1 MTRLFDSDNKYKITL
16 VVLLTIFVFSIVCI
30 LVLST
35 IEVEDKIEGPVATV
49 VNEGDL
55 VVSYNDGQLINF
67 SDNKKHVY
75 NLSITNNS
83 SSKLYYSILIEDCNV
98 TNLDIIVKDKDD
110 NIVNEES
117 NTGDK
122 IINLYSINGNET
134 VRYTVEIKS
143 SSIFSVNGILKVVNE
158 SLTTEVFADI
168 ILLNNPVGVAKTRLG
183 SDVAVE
189 NEGIIETYDNDG
201 KSYFFRGNV
210 NNNYFKMGDLI
221 FRIVRINGDNTVRVV
236 LDDVLTTKYPFNT
249 NNVES
254 GQNVSSLALLSNA
267 SVMTQLN
274 EWYNKNLKKYSSY
287 LVKGSYC
294 SDTSFQFVNNNISYS
309 DTYERI
315 FNDEAP
321 DLFCNGTVV
330 KSNIGLLNVDEVVL
344 AGAASTIPNTKYY
357 LYNKKIEGNY
367 LTLSSYSLN
376 SQNGLTMINVMSNGA
391 LGEGILVNQASYLRP
406 VVNIGTNAKIKGK
419 GTIDNP
425 YIIVS

>member
-1 MTRLFDSDNKYKITL
+1 MARLFDSDNKYKITL

-35 IEVEDKIEGPVATV
+35 IEVEKKPEGPVATV

-75 NLSITNNS
+75 SLSITNNS
-83 SSKLYYSILIEDCNV
+83 TSKLYYSIMIEDCNV
-98 TNLDIIVKDKDD
+98 SNLDIIVKDKDD
-110 NIVNEES
+110 NIINEES
-117 NTGDK
+117 NTKDK
-122 IINLYSINGNET
+122 LINLYGINANET
-134 VRYTVEIKS
+134 IRYSIELKS
-143 SSIFSVNGILKVVNE
+143 SSLFTVNGILKVVNE

-168 ILLNNPVGVAKTRLG
+168 ILLNSPVSVAKTRLG
-183 SDVAVE
+183 SDVALD
-189 NEGIIETYDNDG
+189 NEGLIESYDNDG
-201 KSYFFRGNV
+201 KTYFFRGNV

-236 LDDVLTTKYPFNT
+236 LDDVLTTKYAFNS
-249 NNVES
+249 NSVES
-254 GQNVSSLALLSNA
+254 GQNVTSLALLSKA

-274 EWYNKNLKKYSSY
+274 DWFNRNVKKYNSY
-287 LVKGSYC
+287 IVKGSYC
-294 SDTSFQFVNNNISYS
+294 SDTTFELINNNIRYS
-309 DTYERI
+309 DSYERI

-321 DLFCNGTVV
+321 DLFCNGTIT
-330 KSNIGLLNVDEVVL
+330 KSNVGLLNVDEVVL
-344 AGAASTIPNTKYY
+344 AGAASTTPNTKYY

-367 LTLSSYSLN
+367 LTLNSYSIN

-391 LGEGILVNQASYLRP
+391 LGDGILVNQPSYLRP
-406 VVNIGTNAKIKGK
+406 VINIGTNAKIKGK

>member
-35 IEVEDKIEGPVATV
+35 IEVEKKPEGPVATV

-75 NLSITNNS
+75 SVSITNNS
-83 SSKLYYSILIEDCNV
+83 SSKLYYSILLEDCNV
-98 TNLDIIVKDKDD
+98 PNLDIIVKDK
-110 NIVNEES
+110 NEKIVSEET
-117 NTGDK
+117 NTSDK
-122 IINLYSINGNET
+122 IINLYSINSNET
-134 VRYTVEIKS
+134 VRYTIEIKNT
-143 SSIFSVNGILKVVNE
+143 SIFSVNGILRVVNE

-168 ILLNNPVGVAKTRLG
+168 ILLNNPVSVAKTRLG

-189 NEGIIETYDNDG
+189 NEGLIETYDNDG

-210 NNNYFKMGDLI
+210 TNNYFKMGDLI

-236 LDDVLTTKYPFNT
+236 LDDVLITKYPFNT
-249 NNVES
+249 NSVES
-254 GQNVSSLALLSNA
+254 GQNVSTLALLSKA

-274 EWYNKNLKKYSSY
+274 DWYNKNIKKYSSY

-294 SDTSFQFVNNNISYS
+294 SDTSFQFINNNIKYS

-321 DLFCNGTVV
+321 DLFCNGTVI
-330 KSNIGLLNVDEVVL
+330 KSNVGLLNVDEVVL
-344 AGAASTIPNTKYY
+344 AGAASTTPNTKYY

-391 LGEGILVNQASYLRP
+391 LGEGILVNQPSYLRP